1 MCREEK
7 KVGKKKKSMR
17 KKRREENL
25 TKEEVE
31 GKEKEGRERGSNF
44 FYPHAG
50 PTHTHRKMT
59 RHRIRRRAT
68 QPDVRSPTPSEKEVP
83 STYAGRTAAASPPSG
98 PGRGLS
104 RVSWRG
110 GVASKRRPEP
120 PRPAIGQT
128 TKRAGKDLA
137 CPCERGEEMRAPGRR
152 DPSSPP
158 KVRAAAPSSSS
169 LRLSLRYGGPK
180 KGRRI
185 RRAAG
190 LRVPTTRPS
199 VVRKKSLSWRG
210 SKRAATA
217 GREPF
222 LPSFPRVQ
230 ASARPCPDSPR
241 ASSLP
246 PRPPSPPFLRHRR
259 YTFRLAT
266 ANGASD
272 SRWIVFPPSFL
283 PLGERGPL
291 PTSPPSRIRHV
302 AIALKFFS

>member
-1 MCREEK
+1 MQD
-7 KVGKKKKSMR
+7 
-17 KKRREENL
+17 L
-25 TKEEVE
+25 
-31 GKEKEGRERGSNF
+31 
-44 FYPHAG
+44 
-50 PTHTHRKMT
+50 HTHRKMT

-137 CPCERGEEMRAPGRR
+137 CPCERGEEMWAPGRR

-190 LRVPTTRPS
+190 LRIPATRPS
-199 VVRKKSLSWRG
+199 VVREKKPLLEGKQKSG
-210 SKRAATA
+210 DGGKR
-217 GREPF
+217 
-222 LPSFPRVQ
+222 
-230 ASARPCPDSPR
+230 
-241 ASSLP
+241 
-246 PRPPSPPFLRHRR
+246 
-259 YTFRLAT
+259 TF
-266 ANGASD
+266 
-272 SRWIVFPPSFL
+272 PSFL
-283 PLGERGPL
+283 PASPGFRPPL
-291 PTSPPSRIRHV
+291 PRFSPRFLPPSSTSFPSFPPPPPIHFPPRNGEWR
-302 AIALKFFS
+302 LR